1 MREERRLLSVLF
13 ADVVGSTEL
22 GSQTDPE
29 VLRQQ
34 MTRYY
39 ERMKEVAETH
49 GGMVEKFIGDAVMV
63 VFGVPRLHD
72 DDAERAV
79 RCGLAMQEAMAE
91 LNQELQTELSLR
103 IGINSGEAVVRTGDD
118 GQFIVGDAVNV
129 AARLQQNAE
138 AGEVVV
144 GPLTEQLTRAAVEYE
159 RRPSILAKGKSAPL
173 RAFRAVRT
181 TTAVL
186 PASILKPSRSIAFSV
201 GIP

>member
-1 MREERRLLSVLF
+1 MREERRLLTVLF

-22 GSQTDPE
+22 GSHTDPE

-49 GGMVEKFIGDAVMV
+49 GGTVEKFIGDAVMV

-79 RCGLAMQEAMAE
+79 RCGLAMQEAMGE
-91 LNQELQTELSLR
+91 LSRDLKTELTVR
-103 IGINSGEAVVRTGDD
+103 VGINSGE
-118 GQFIVGDAVNV
+118 AVNV

-138 AGEVVV
+138 A
-144 GPLTEQLTRAAVEYE
+144 
-159 RRPSILAKGKSAPL
+159 AKW
-173 RAFRAVRT
+173 
-181 TTAVL
+181 
-186 PASILKPSRSIAFSV
+186 SRV
-201 GIP
+201 H